1 MYIPVVSRNNKGKRM
16 GGIAMEERR
25 LTAAILKS
33 FQAELLEQER
43 APATIEKYMHD
54 IRTFYSW
61 LGNREVTPETV
72 HEWKKTLTE
81 RFSPGTVNGK
91 LAALNTLLTF
101 TGWTDCRARSLKLQ
115 RRAFRD
121 DARELTRDEFYR
133 LVATAER
140 LGKDRLALL
149 LEAIGSTGVR
159 VSEVKYFTVE
169 SARLGRAEIAL
180 KGKIRTILLPGK
192 LCRKLLKYARKQKTA
207 SGEIFLT
214 RSGKPINRKQ
224 IWAEMKA
231 LCKQAGVEPG
241 KVFPHNLRHLF
252 AQTFYRQTHDVVKL
266 ADVLGHSSLS
276 TTRIYLISTG
286 AEHRRELE
294 KLKLVS

>member
-1 MYIPVVSRNNKGKRM
+1 MK
-16 GGIAMEERR
+16 ERR
-25 LTAAILKS
+25 LTAAVLTR
-33 FQAELLEQER
+33 FRQELLRRER
-43 APATIEKYMHD
+43 SAPTIEKYLHD
-54 IRTFYSW
+54 VRTFAVW
-61 LGNREVTPETV
+61 LDGREVTPEAV
-72 HEWKKTLTE
+72 LAWKRELVDQFK
-81 RFSPGTVNGK
+81 PGTVNGK
-91 LAALNTLLTF
+91 LAAVNALF
-101 TGWTDCRARSLKLQ
+101 AFAGWPDCQARSLKVQ

-121 DARELTRDEFYR
+121 NARELTKEEFYR

-149 LEAIGSTGVR
+149 FEAIGSTGVR

-169 SARLGRAEIAL
+169 AARLGRAEIAL

-192 LCRKLLKYARKQKTA
+192 LCRKLLKYARKQKIA

-231 LCKQAGVEPG
+231 LCKQAGVAPG

-252 AQTFYRQTHDVVKL
+252 AQTFYHQTHDVVKL

-286 AEHRRELE
+286 AEHRKELE
-294 KLKLVS
+294 KLQLVS

>member
-33 FQAELLEQER
+33 FQAELIKQER

-72 HEWKKTLTE
+72 HEWKKSLTE

-91 LAALNTLLTF
+91 LAALNALFTF

-140 LGKDRLALL
+140 LDKERLALL

-169 SARLGRAEIAL
+169 AARRGVTEIAL

-192 LCRKLLKYARKQKTA
+192 LCRKLLKYARKQKIA

-224 IWAEMKA
+224 IWADMKA

-252 AQTFYRQTHDVVKL
+252 AQTFYHQTHDVVKL

>member
-1 MYIPVVSRNNKGKRM
+1 
-16 GGIAMEERR
+16 MEERR

-72 HEWKKTLTE
+72 HEWKKSLTE

-91 LAALNTLLTF
+91 LAALNALFTF

-169 SARLGRAEIAL
+169 AARRGAAEIAL

-192 LCRKLLKYARKQKTA
+192 LCRKLLNYARKQKIA

-214 RSGKPINRKQ
+214 GSGKPINRKQ

-252 AQTFYRQTHDVVKL
+252 AQTFYHPDSRRRQARRRPRPLEPLNDSHLPDFN
-266 ADVLGHSSLS
+266 
-276 TTRIYLISTG
+276 RRG
-286 AEHRRELE
+286 A
-294 KLKLVS
+294 

>member
-61 LGNREVTPETV
+61 LGSREVTPETV
-72 HEWKKTLTE
+72 HEWKKSLTE

-91 LAALNTLLTF
+91 LAALNALFTF

-214 RSGKPINRKQ
+214 GSGKPINRKQ

-252 AQTFYRQTHDVVKL
+252 AQTFYHQTRDVVKL

-286 AEHRRELE
+286 AEHRKELE
-294 KLKLVS
+294 KLQLVG

>member
-72 HEWKKTLTE
+72 HEWKKSLTE

-91 LAALNTLLTF
+91 LAALNALFTF

-169 SARLGRAEIAL
+169 AARLGRAEIAL

-192 LCRKLLKYARKQKTA
+192 LCRKASKYARKQKIA

-252 AQTFYRQTHDVVKL
+252 AQTFYHQTRDVVKL

-286 AEHRRELE
+286 AEHRKELE
-294 KLKLVS
+294 KLQLVS

>member
-33 FQAELLEQER
+33 FQAELIKQER

-72 HEWKKTLTE
+72 HEWKKSLTE

-91 LAALNTLLTF
+91 LAALNALFTF

-140 LGKDRLALL
+140 LGKERLALL

-192 LCRKLLKYARKQKTA
+192 LCRKLLKYARKQKNA

-231 LCKQAGVEPG
+231 LCKQVGVEPG

-252 AQTFYRQTHDVVKL
+252 AQTFYHQTRDVVKL

>member
-1 MYIPVVSRNNKGKRM
+1 MK
-16 GGIAMEERR
+16 ERR
-25 LTAAILKS
+25 LTAAVLTR
-33 FQAELLEQER
+33 FRQELLRRER
-43 APATIEKYMHD
+43 SAPTIEKYLHD
-54 IRTFYSW
+54 VRTFAVW
-61 LGNREVTPETV
+61 LDGREVTPEAV
-72 HEWKKTLTE
+72 LAWKRELVDQFK
-81 RFSPGTVNGK
+81 PGTVNGK
-91 LAALNTLLTF
+91 LAAVNALF
-101 TGWTDCRARSLKLQ
+101 AFAGWPDCQARSLKVQ

-121 DARELTRDEFYR
+121 NARELTKEEFYR

-149 LEAIGSTGVR
+149 FEAIGSTGVR

-169 SARLGRAEIAL
+169 SAHLGRAEIAL

-192 LCRKLLKYARKQKTA
+192 LCRKLLKYARKQKIA

-231 LCKQAGVEPG
+231 LCKQAGVAPG

-252 AQTFYRQTHDVVKL
+252 AQTFYHQTHDVVKL
-266 ADVLGHSSLS
+266 ADVLGHSSLT

-286 AEHRRELE
+286 EEHQRELE

>member
-1 MYIPVVSRNNKGKRM
+1 
-16 GGIAMEERR
+16 MEPRV
-25 LTAAILKS
+25 LTPAILIS
-33 FQAELLEQER
+33 FQAELIKQER

-61 LGNREVTPETV
+61 LGNREATPETV
-72 HEWKKTLTE
+72 HEWKKSLTDD
-81 RFSPGTVNGK
+81 FKPGTVNGK
-91 LAALNTLLTF
+91 LAALNALFTF

-140 LGKDRLALL
+140 LGKERLALL

-169 SARLGRAEIAL
+169 AARLGRAEIAL

-192 LCRKLLKYARKQKTA
+192 LCRKLLKYARKQKIA

-231 LCKQAGVEPG
+231 LCKQAGVQPG

-252 AQTFYRQTHDVVKL
+252 AQTFYHQTHDVVKL

-286 AEHRRELE
+286 AEHRKELE
-294 KLKLVS
+294 KLQLVG

>member
-1 MYIPVVSRNNKGKRM
+1 MK
-16 GGIAMEERR
+16 ERR
-25 LTAAILKS
+25 LTAAVLNR
-33 FQAELLEQER
+33 FHQELLRRER
-43 APATIEKYMHD
+43 SAPTIEKYLHD
-54 IRTFYSW
+54 VRTFAVW
-61 LGNREVTPETV
+61 LDGREVTPEAV
-72 HEWKKTLTE
+72 LAWKRELVDQFK
-81 RFSPGTVNGK
+81 PGTVNGK
-91 LAALNTLLTF
+91 LAAVNALF
-101 TGWTDCRARSLKLQ
+101 AFAGWPDCQARSLKVQ

-121 DARELTRDEFYR
+121 NARELTKEEFYR

-149 LEAIGSTGVR
+149 FEAIGSTGVR

-169 SARLGRAEIAL
+169 AARLGRAEIAL

-192 LCRKLLKYARKQKTA
+192 LCRKLLKYARKQKIA

-252 AQTFYRQTHDVVKL
+252 AQTFYHQTHDVVKL

-286 AEHRRELE
+286 AEHRKELE
-294 KLKLVS
+294 KLQLVG

>member
-1 MYIPVVSRNNKGKRM
+1 
-16 GGIAMEERR
+16 MEPRV
-25 LTAAILKS
+25 LTPAILKS
-33 FQAELLEQER
+33 FQAELIKQER

-54 IRTFYSW
+54 IRTFYAW

-72 HEWKKTLTE
+72 HEWKKSLTE

-91 LAALNTLLTF
+91 LAALNAFFTF

-140 LGKDRLALL
+140 LGKERLALL

-192 LCRKLLKYARKQKTA
+192 LCRKLLKYARKQKIA

-252 AQTFYRQTHDVVKL
+252 AQTFYHQTRDVVKL

>member
-1 MYIPVVSRNNKGKRM
+1 MK
-16 GGIAMEERR
+16 ERR
-25 LTAAILKS
+25 LTAAVLTR
-33 FQAELLEQER
+33 FRQELLRRER
-43 APATIEKYMHD
+43 SAPTIEKYLHD
-54 IRTFYSW
+54 VRTFAVW
-61 LGNREVTPETV
+61 LDGREVTPEAV
-72 HEWKKTLTE
+72 LAWKRELVDQFK
-81 RFSPGTVNGK
+81 PGTVNGK
-91 LAALNTLLTF
+91 LAAVNALF
-101 TGWTDCRARSLKLQ
+101 AFAGWPDCQARSLKVQ

-121 DARELTRDEFYR
+121 NARELTKEEFYR

-149 LEAIGSTGVR
+149 FEAIGSTGVR

-169 SARLGRAEIAL
+169 AARLGRAEIAL

-192 LCRKLLKYARKQKTA
+192 LCRKLLKYARKQKIA

-252 AQTFYRQTHDVVKL
+252 AQTFYHQTHDVVKL

-294 KLKLVS
+294 KLKLVG

>member
-1 MYIPVVSRNNKGKRM
+1 
-16 GGIAMEERR
+16 MEERR

-33 FQAELLEQER
+33 FQAELIKQER

-72 HEWKKTLTE
+72 HEWKKSLTE

-91 LAALNTLLTF
+91 LAALNALFTF

-231 LCKQAGVEPG
+231 LCKQAGVQPG

-252 AQTFYRQTHDVVKL
+252 AQTFYHQTRDVVKL

-286 AEHRRELE
+286 AEHRKELE
-294 KLKLVS
+294 KLQLVS

>member
-1 MYIPVVSRNNKGKRM
+1 MK
-16 GGIAMEERR
+16 ERR
-25 LTAAILKS
+25 LTASVLNR
-33 FQAELLEQER
+33 FRQELLRRER
-43 APATIEKYMHD
+43 STPTIEKYLHD
-54 IRTFYSW
+54 VRTFAVW
-61 LGNREVTPETV
+61 LDGREVTTEAV
-72 HEWKKTLTE
+72 LAWKRELVDQFK
-81 RFSPGTVNGK
+81 PGTVNGK
-91 LAALNTLLTF
+91 LAAVNALF
-101 TGWTDCRARSLKLQ
+101 AFAGWPDCQARSLKVQ

-121 DARELTRDEFYR
+121 NARELTKEEFYR

-149 LEAIGSTGVR
+149 FEAIGSTGVR

-169 SARLGRAEIAL
+169 AARLGRAEIAL

-192 LCRKLLKYARKQKTA
+192 LCRKLLKYARKQKIA

-231 LCKQAGVEPG
+231 LCKQAGVAPG

-252 AQTFYRQTHDVVKL
+252 AQTFYHQTHDVVKL
-266 ADVLGHSSLS
+266 ADVLGHSSLT

-286 AEHRRELE
+286 EEHQRELE

>member
-1 MYIPVVSRNNKGKRM
+1 MK
-16 GGIAMEERR
+16 ERR
-25 LTAAILKS
+25 LTAAVLTR
-33 FQAELLEQER
+33 FRQELLRRER
-43 APATIEKYMHD
+43 SAPTIEKYLHD
-54 IRTFYSW
+54 VRTFAVW
-61 LGNREVTPETV
+61 LDGREVTPEAV
-72 HEWKKTLTE
+72 LAWKRELVDQFK
-81 RFSPGTVNGK
+81 PGTVNGK
-91 LAALNTLLTF
+91 LAAVNALF
-101 TGWTDCRARSLKLQ
+101 AFAGWPDCQARSLKVQ

-121 DARELTRDEFYR
+121 NARELTKEEFYR

-149 LEAIGSTGVR
+149 FEAIGSTGVR

-169 SARLGRAEIAL
+169 AARLGRAEIAL

-192 LCRKLLKYARKQKTA
+192 LCRKLLKYARKQKIA

-252 AQTFYRQTHDVVKL
+252 AQTFYHQTHDVVKL
-266 ADVLGHSSLS
+266 ADVLGHSSLT

-286 AEHRRELE
+286 EEHQRELE

>member
-33 FQAELLEQER
+33 FQAELIKQER
-43 APATIEKYMHD
+43 APATTEKYMHD

-61 LGNREVTPETV
+61 LGSREVTPETV
-72 HEWKKTLTE
+72 HEWKKSLADS
-81 RFSPGTVNGK
+81 FKPGTVNGK

-133 LVATAER
+133 LVTTAER
-140 LGKDRLALL
+140 LDKERLALL
-149 LEAIGSTGVR
+149 LEAIGSTGIR

-169 SARLGRAEIAL
+169 AARRGAAEIAL

-252 AQTFYRQTHDVVKL
+252 AQTFYHQTRDVVKL